1 MSTATD
7 YVPAG
12 VARFLLRLDGTDLD
26 TEVTQTVS
34 EAVALVSRMTG
45 RDLLAVE
52 TADIDEGLKTVVGAV
67 TRHLWD
73 GQPFVPATLLM
84 LINSYRIVVDE
95 AETA

>member
-1 MSTATD
+1 MSDATD

-26 TEVTQTVS
+26 AEVTQTVA

-45 RDLLAVE
+45 RDLLAVAA
-52 TADIDEGLKTVVGAV
+52 ADVDEGLRTVVGAV

-84 LINSYRIVVDE
+84 LINSYRIIVDE
-95 AETA
+95 